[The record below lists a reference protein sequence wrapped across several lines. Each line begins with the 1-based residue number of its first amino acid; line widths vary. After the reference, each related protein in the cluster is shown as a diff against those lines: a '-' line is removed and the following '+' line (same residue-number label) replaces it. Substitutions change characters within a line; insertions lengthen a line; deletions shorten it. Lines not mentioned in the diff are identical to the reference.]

1 MDVLTDVLAVLES
14 GPTLCA
20 RTQAHAPWGLRF
32 GGNQGFG
39 FHVVLQG
46 TCWLTRAG
54 EPPLALRSGDVVVLT
69 RGREHVLADDP
80 TTPAVTFRTNHDR
93 QARRIGHQHLAGSPS
108 GARAVL
114 LSGAYR
120 IDPRRPHPML
130 AMLPDLVHLPDRR
143 RHGLHTAVELLGTE
157 VEEQEPGSEAII
169 TSLVDALFV
178 YILRAWQEDHPTGW
192 SQALTDPAIGP
203 SLHRIHQDPAR
214 SWTVAQLSTEAGLA
228 RATFA
233 RRFTALV
240 GEPPLAYLTRWRMT
254 SAARTLRQQNVP
266 LSVVAHQVGYTSEFA
281 FAKAFKREY
290 GLAPGAY
297 RRLAQ
302 TKEEAHDP
310 PPPRRRPVEA
320 TEIL

>member
-1 MDVLTDVLAVLES
+1 MDVLTDVLAVLEN

-46 TCWLTRAG
+46 TCWLTRAD
-54 EPPLALRSGDVVVLT
+54 EPPLELRPGDVAMLT
-69 RGREHVLADDP
+69 SGGEHVLADDP
-80 TTPAVTFRTNHDR
+80 AGPAVAFRMNPGQQT
-93 QARRIGHQHLAGSPS
+93 RRIGHQHLAGSPS
-108 GARAVL
+108 GARTVL

-120 IDPRRPHPML
+120 IDPRRPHPLL
-130 AMLPDLVHLPDRR
+130 ATLPDLVHLPNRR
-143 RHGLHTAVELLGTE
+143 RHGLHTAVDLLGAE
-157 VEEQEPGSEAII
+157 VEEQEPGAEAII
-169 TSLVDALFV
+169 STLVDALLV

-192 SQALTDPAIGP
+192 SRALTDPAIGA

-214 SWTVAQLSTEAGLA
+214 AWTVAQLAAEAGLA

-240 GEPPLAYLTRWRMT
+240 GEPPLTYLTRWRLT
-254 SAARTLRQQNVP
+254 SAARLLRQRNAP
-266 LSVVAHQVGYTSEFA
+266 LSAVACQVGYTSEFA

-297 RRLAQ
+297 RRVDR
-302 TKEEAHDP
+302 TSEDP
-310 PPPRRRPVEA
+310 DSPGTPGARSGEVR
-320 TEIL
+320 